1 MLQCQRMPEDT
12 EAIPANEREVQFK
25 KYKAVH
31 EWALGTVVQRTVS
44 PESAIDFV
52 DDTSAI
58 GVGHVLSRLAD
69 TKFALTTFIKVYAQ
83 DDASLKRRS
92 EQLLEGVKDAEQQAQ
107 KTKAYWTLP
116 QYRKLA

>member
-1 MLQCQRMPEDT
+1 MSKTP

-31 EWALGTVVQRTVS
+31 EWALGTLVQRTLS

-52 DDTSAI
+52 NDTSAT
-58 GVGHVLSRLAD
+58 GVEQVRLRLAD

-83 DDASLKRRS
+83 DDASLRRRS
-92 EQLLEGVKDAEQQAQ
+92 EQLLESVTETERHVQET
-107 KTKAYWTLP
+107 KTYWASA
-116 QYRKLA
+116 KS